1 VNELSQDQISQAA
14 IEIIEEI
21 APVLNQFPL
30 GVGLE
35 VGARL
40 VEQAIGGLC
49 TIRAHE
55 DALGV
60 VSALE
65 EKLIMMREA
74 INGHEAGLVSS
85 ERFAEGPPAAS

>member
-1 VNELSQDQISQAA
+1 MNDLTQDQISQAA

-21 APVLNQFPL
+21 SPVLNQFPL

-74 INGHEAGLVSS
+74 INAHGQEEVTAEA
-85 ERFAEGPPAAS
+85 